1 MGSMVHEA
9 LQKLYFLAE
18 IRTPDIKEILEFYH
32 KKWENEYD
40 PNILIAKPNL
50 TRDYYKKLGEKFII
64 NYYFK
69 HAPFKES
76 QTIKL
81 ETQEY
86 TPLDNERLYHVRI
99 DRLGYKS
106 GDVFEIHDYKT
117 SNRAKS
123 QEELD
128 LDRQLAMYSIWVKNK
143 FPNAKKIKLIWH
155 YLASNEQKESF
166 RTNEQLENLKQEVL
180 EKAKMIEHTKEFP
193 ANLTPL
199 CNYCI
204 FQNICPEFNKAS

>member
-1 MGSMVHEA
+1 MEKKYYSNSRLETFDQCRLKYKFQYIDKIEVEIPTTIEAFMGSMVHEA

-106 GDVFEIHDYKT
+106 GDVFEIDLSSFKILG
-117 SNRAKS
+117 NRICSA
-123 QEELD
+123 
-128 LDRQLAMYSIWVKNK
+128 I
-143 FPNAKKIKLIWH
+143 PCH
-155 YLASNEQKESF
+155 LASV
-166 RTNEQLENLKQEVL
+166 RT
-180 EKAKMIEHTKEFP
+180 ID
-193 ANLTPL
+193 
-199 CNYCI
+199 I
-204 FQNICPEFNKAS
+204 